1 MTPPVGNL
9 SRRELLR
16 RGLLAAAALPA
27 AGAALAAA
35 PIQAV
40 TAGSGRAAMA
50 GTAGGGPPVGAPVT
64 PPSPGAANGAAAA
77 EPAAGRYLAA
87 AAGAARFIHSARVE
101 MPPGVVWLAGPDCP
115 DGLSAGPSLY
125 SGGAGVVLFL
135 LELANVTGEAAHRDE
150 AVAAA
155 DYLAASLPLPAEVKE
170 EGAGLYSG
178 LAGIALALDR
188 TAAATGEARFQT
200 AAARCR
206 TLLCD
211 AAVPVGAG
219 VTWGDTTDIIGG
231 AAGIGLY
238 LLDAADSGALGAPGG
253 RTGEID
259 PLAERCR
266 TTALRAGLR
275 LIERGLPV
283 APVQPVPLVPQ
294 PPVPPATEGKRGAT
308 VPAAAGPA
316 GTGGHPPAAAGP
328 ALKWPMDSKFPRL
341 MPNFSHGTAGIA
353 YFLATLY
360 LSTRR
365 PELLEA
371 ALAGARY
378 LISVA
383 DTTGDGCLIF
393 HDEPDNPHLYY
404 LGWCHGPV
412 GTARLFLQLARATG
426 DEAWMEWVWRGAR
439 AIQASGIPERR
450 TPGFWNNAGLCCGAA
465 GVAEFFLQLH
475 RLSGAA
481 GHMAFARRV
490 ADDLLARASARGGG
504 LAWVQA
510 EHRIRPDY
518 VYAQTGL
525 MQGAA
530 GIGMLLLHLDAVERG
545 RPWRFSLP
553 DSPFR
558 A

>member
-27 AGAALAAA
+27 AGAALGATPGGA
-35 PIQAV
+35 
-40 TAGSGRAAMA
+40 TTA
-50 GTAGGGPPVGAPVT
+50 GTAGDGPAAQATVNAPGT
-64 PPSPGAANGAAAA
+64 GAAAPSPQRA
-77 EPAAGRYLAA
+77 ASGAAAGRYLAA

-101 MPPGVVWLAGPDCP
+101 MPQGVVWLAGPECP
-115 DGLSAGPSLY
+115 DGLSSGPSLY

-135 LELANVTGEAAHRDE
+135 LELAEVTGEATHREE
-150 AVAAA
+150 AMAAA
-155 DYLAASLPLPAEVKE
+155 DYLAASLPRPAELRE
-170 EGAGLYSG
+170 EGGAGLYSG

-188 TAAATGEARFQT
+188 TAAATGEARFQ
-200 AAARCR
+200 AAAAHCR

-219 VTWGDTTDIIGG
+219 AEWGDTTDIIAGN
-231 AAGIGLY
+231 AGIGLY
-238 LLDAADSGALGAPGG
+238 LLEAADGGAPGAPHG
-253 RTGEID
+253 RTGAAD

-275 LIERGLPV
+275 LIERGL
-283 APVQPVPLVPQ
+283 A
-294 PPVPPATEGKRGAT
+294 VPPAATGTGGAKM
-308 VPAAAGPA
+308 PAAAGA
-316 GTGGHPPAAAGP
+316 GR

-341 MPNFSHGTAGIA
+341 MPNFSHGTAGAA

-360 LSTRR
+360 LRTRR

-371 ALAGARY
+371 ALAGGRY
-378 LISVA
+378 LTAVA
-383 DTTGDGCLIF
+383 DTAGDGCLIF

-426 DEAWMEWVWRGAR
+426 DAGWMEWVWRGAR

-475 RLSGAA
+475 RLSGEA
-481 GHMAFARRV
+481 GHLAFARRM
-490 ADDLLARASARGGG
+490 ADDLLARASSARGG

-530 GIGMLLLHLDAVERG
+530 GIGLLLLHLDAMERG
-545 RPWRFSLP
+545 RPWRFCLP
-553 DSPFR
+553 DSPFST
-558 A
+558 